1 MHSHNLVYWMYL
13 NGMSVPGDVPVHDSE
28 LKDNS
33 NTQVVF
39 IRNCEVPG
47 MGAGLSLQGEVN
59 CIAVCLILG
68 KSIRGQNTGVFIP
81 KDFPQ

>member
-33 NTQVVF
+33 NTQVVV

-47 MGAGLSLQGEVN
+47 MGAGLSLQGEVYST
-59 CIAVCLILG
+59 AVWLILR
-68 KSIRGQNTGVFIP
+68 KSMRDQNTGAFIP
-81 KDFPQ
+81 KDFPE